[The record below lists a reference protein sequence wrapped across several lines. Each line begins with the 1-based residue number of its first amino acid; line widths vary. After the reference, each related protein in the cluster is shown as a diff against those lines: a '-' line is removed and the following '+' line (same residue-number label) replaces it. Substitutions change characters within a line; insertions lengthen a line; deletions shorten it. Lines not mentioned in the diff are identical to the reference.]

1 MNEVEVNL
9 PVQTAFSFAADYTI
23 EEAAEAAEAVE
34 TEAYDEAA

>member
-23 EEAAEAAEAVE
+23 EEAAEAVE